1 VLAAACAHSTAAWAE
16 SAEDRES
23 ARQFLDRGDEQVE
36 KGDLEGA
43 LASYRAAHELMHVPT
58 TGLEVARLLVKL
70 GKLVEARDVALE
82 VVRMPTGPKESRA
95 FKVARTAAET
105 MARELAA
112 QIPSLR
118 IELTPPGA
126 ADETTLEIDQ
136 RTVPLSALDLGY
148 SLNPGAHRIRIS
160 ATGYETASR
169 SITLRP
175 GESQTLRIELVPDA
189 TQTAKPIAKPKAPV
203 AKAPPREAA
212 GSLRTSSPV
221 TPEDEGSTTWPQWLG
236 FSLGGAGLIVGT
248 VTGVLSL
255 DRTRAASEHCT
266 GNKCTPEARG
276 DLDEAMKMA
285 NISNV
290 GFGVAALGTAIG
302 LTGILLSSG
311 SSEKTSAKV
320 HVTAGPGV
328 AMLRCE
334 GALW

>member
-1 VLAAACAHSTAAWAE
+1 MWAE

-58 TGLEVARLLVKL
+58 TGVEVARLLVKL

-82 VVRMPTGPKESRA
+82 VTRMPAGPKESRA
-95 FKVARTAAET
+95 FKVARGTAET
-105 MARELAA
+105 LARDLAA

-118 IELTPPGA
+118 IELTPESA
-126 ADETTLEIDQ
+126 AEETTLEIDQ
-136 RTVPLSALDLGY
+136 RTVPLSALGLGY

-175 GESQTLRIELVPDA
+175 GESQTLRVELIPDP
-189 TQTAKPIAKPKAPV
+189 TPTAKPLAKPKAPV
-203 AKAPPREAA
+203 TKASPRED
-212 GSLRTSSPV
+212 SSVLRTSAPV
-221 TPEDEGSTTWPQWLG
+221 APPEEGSTWPQWLG
-236 FSLGGAGLIVGT
+236 FSLGGAGLVVGA

-255 DRTRAASEHCT
+255 DRTRAAKEHCT
-266 GNKCTPEARG
+266 GNKCTPEATD
-276 DLDEAMKMA
+276 DLNQATKMA

-290 GFGVAALGTAIG
+290 GFGVAVLGTALG
-302 LTGILLSSG
+302 VTGILLSGG
-311 SSEKTSAKV
+311 SSETSAKV